1 MIKEGKK
8 TKQNS
13 RMLKKQNLNFS
24 NSLDVYNLD
33 YEQGCGQPNGMM
45 SDKEKLFNLKNEKEI
60 KGN

>member
-1 MIKEGKK
+1 MRKENK

-13 RMLKKQNLNFS
+13 RPLKKQNLKFS

-45 SDKEKLFNLKNEKEI
+45 SDKEKLFNLKNEREI